1 MGLVISSLEVRYIN
15 FVNNKNN
22 CSHGN
27 NPLDIT
33 IGEIN
38 RIIAYAEKIDVSF
51 YQVKV
56 QNNADDRIC

>member
-1 MGLVISSLEVRYIN
+1 MGLVISSLEVWYIN

-33 IGEIN
+33 KGEIN
-38 RIIAYAEKIDVSF
+38 RIIASAEKI
-51 YQVKV
+51 
-56 QNNADDRIC
+56 AEH